1 MHCHTS
7 KTSAKCINP
16 LNHTLSFIYI
26 NQKRIKHILVTIFTS
41 NDVFIVDLSWRHT
54 SGRQPKH
61 DAANL
66 WRGGMVKTNSKLVQ
80 Y

>member
-1 MHCHTS
+1 MD
-7 KTSAKCINP
+7 
-16 LNHTLSFIYI
+16 LNSDGCFAFI
-26 NQKRIKHILVTIFTS
+26 HS
-41 NDVFIVDLSWRHT
+41 NDLFILDLSWRHT

-66 WRGGMVKTNSKLVQ
+66 WRGGMDKTDLLVN